1 MTSFETLFPT
11 AVMMSNIDRK
21 FTDEEQKFFDL
32 CKERTVYNEGN
43 ITSENNYVLDSEELS
58 DLKQSLTGAVNEY
71 FEKVINPVTDCS
83 LYITQSWINYT
94 KKGQYHHKHSH
105 PNSYLSG
112 VVYLHADKL
121 NDTIY
126 FENAKHNIFN
136 IEAREWNLFNS
147 KTWYFPVG
155 TGDIVVFPSDLTHF
169 VKAAPCDEER
179 VSLSFN
185 TFIKGTIGANNK
197 LTELRL

>member
-1 MTSFETLFPT
+1 MATFETLFPT
-11 AVMMSNIDRK
+11 AVMLSNLDRN
-21 FTDEEQKFFDL
+21 FTDKEQSFFGL
-32 CKERTVYNEGN
+32 CKENTVYNEGN
-43 ITSENNYVLDSEELS
+43 ITSNNNYVLDSEELF
-58 DLKQSLTGAVNEY
+58 DLKQALTDAVNEY
-71 FEKVINPVTDCS
+71 FQKVINPATDCS

-112 VVYLHADKL
+112 VIYLHADKL

-136 IEAREWNLFNS
+136 IEAKEWNLFNS

-169 VKAAPCDEER
+169 VKTAPCDEER

-185 TFIKGTIGANNK
+185 TFIKGTIGANDK